1 MKGANMN
8 TSAMPNIKIDI
19 ETLREWRHDFH
30 QHPETAFEEHRTSRK
45 IAEIL
50 HEAGLDIVTGL
61 GGGTGIV
68 ATLDGRLG
76 AGPSIGLRADIDALD
91 VLEANDFAYASQ
103 TPGKMHACGHD
114 GHTAMLLGAACQL
127 ASQPEFAGRVHFIFQ
142 PAEESEGGGRVM
154 VEEGLFNR
162 FPMDAVYGIHNW
174 PGLPV
179 GEAAVHDTAV
189 MAAFDV
195 FTLTLR
201 GDGCHAA
208 MPHLGSD
215 VILAASQLV
224 TQLQGLISREIPA
237 HQTAVL
243 SVTQIHAGD
252 AINVIPDALELRGTL
267 RCFDEPLRKHLAQ
280 RFQHAVDAL
289 AKFHGIQANLDY
301 QSRYP
306 ATFNTP
312 EHAQRCA
319 EVLKAMPQIKRVH
332 HDLPPSMASEDFAFM
347 LRERPGAYIWLGNGE
362 DSAALHNPNYDFND
376 ALSPIGVTYWTQLVR
391 TLLAQH
397 HDTP

>member
-1 MKGANMN
+1 MN
-8 TSAMPNIKIDI
+8 MPNITIDD

-30 QHPETAFEEHRTSRK
+30 RHPETAFEEHRTSRR

-50 HEAGLDIVTGL
+50 REAGLDIVTGL

-68 ATLDGRLG
+68 ASLDGRLG
-76 AGPSIGLRADIDALD
+76 EGPSIGLRADIDALD
-91 VLEANDFAYASQ
+91 VPEATGLAYASQ

-114 GHTAMLLGAACQL
+114 GHTTMLLGAACQL
-127 ASQPEFAGRVHFIFQ
+127 ARAPEFAGRVHFIFQ

-154 VEEGLFNR
+154 VEEGLFER
-162 FPMDAVYGIHNW
+162 FPMDAVYGVHNW

-195 FTLTLR
+195 FTLTLK

-224 TQLQGLISREIPA
+224 TQLQGLISRETPA
-237 HQTAVL
+237 HKTAVL

-252 AINVIPDALELRGTL
+252 AFNVIPDTLELRGTL
-267 RCFDEPLRKHLAQ
+267 RCFDEPLREHLAE
-280 RFQHAVDAL
+280 RFQQAVDSMAQ
-289 AKFHGIQANLDY
+289 FHDMQASLDY
-301 QSRYP
+301 QPRYP

-312 EHAQRCA
+312 QHAQRCA
-319 EVLKAMPQIKRVH
+319 EVLEGMPQIQHVH
-332 HDLPPSMASEDFAFM
+332 RDLPPSMASEDFAFM

-362 DSAALHNPNYDFND
+362 DSAALHNPHYDFND
-376 ALSPIGVTYWTQLVR
+376 ALSPIGVAYWTRLVR

-397 HDTP
+397 SDTP

>member
-1 MKGANMN
+1 MN
-8 TSAMPNIKIDI
+8 TNAMTDIQIDT

-30 QHPETAFEEHRTSRK
+30 QHPETAFEEHRTSRR

-50 HEAGLDIVTGL
+50 RGAGLDIVTGL
-61 GGGTGIV
+61 GGGTGII

-76 AGPSIGLRADIDALD
+76 EGPSIGLRADIDALD
-91 VLEANDFAYASQ
+91 VPEATGLAYASR

-114 GHTAMLLGAACQL
+114 GHTTMLLGAACQL
-127 ASQPEFAGRVHFIFQ
+127 AREPEFAGRVHFIFQ
-142 PAEESEGGGRVM
+142 PAEESEGGGWMM
-154 VEEGLFNR
+154 VEEGLFER
-162 FPMDAVYGIHNW
+162 FPMDAVYGVHNW

-195 FTLTLR
+195 FTLTLK
-201 GDGCHAA
+201 GSGCHAA

-224 TQLQGLISREIPA
+224 TQLQGLISRETPA

-252 AINVIPDALELRGTL
+252 AFNVIPETLELRGTL
-267 RCFDEPLRKHLAQ
+267 RCFDEPLREYLAQ
-280 RFQHAVDAL
+280 RFEQAIDAL
-289 AKFHGIQANLDY
+289 AQFHGLQADLDY
-301 QSRYP
+301 QPRYP

-319 EVLKAMPQIKRVH
+319 EVLEGMPQIARVH
-332 HDLPPSMASEDFAFM
+332 RDLPPSMASEDFAFM

-362 DSAALHNPNYDFND
+362 DSAALHNPHYDFND
-376 ALSPIGVTYWTQLVR
+376 ALSPIGVSYWTRLVQ
-391 TLLAQH
+391 TLLAQYS
-397 HDTP
+397 DTR